1 MKINR
6 DQDELQRQT
15 LSYELG
21 EYDAQPS
28 APVLIVDR
36 VLSQAIE
43 PRMGLAEALA
53 YWSSASGPVDTQD
66 HLAPATLEVLRELPG
81 SGSRVITNV
90 HWKYAD
96 VRHGSLEIRVDDCL
110 PGYDPGSH
118 MGGTSAQFALH
129 LPDTGRAAGSMTLLR
144 DAWIPTNAAMVGSSP
159 SPGLDRMHRRLAV
172 LLMVSGDLDA
182 SGFTIP
188 LSWVH
193 DLDTWSSYQLLFKTV
208 GLDLGYSKTSK
219 DPDHV

>member
-21 EYDAQPS
+21 EYDAQPC

-36 VLSQAIE
+36 VVSQVIE
-43 PRMGLAEALA
+43 PRLGLAEALT
-53 YWSSASGPVDTQD
+53 YWSSASGPVVTQD
-66 HLAPATLEVLRELPG
+66 RLAPASLEVLRELPG
-81 SGSRVITNV
+81 SRSCVVPNV

-96 VRHGSLEIRVDDCL
+96 IQHGSLEVSVDDCL
-110 PGYDPGSH
+110 PGYVPGSC
-118 MGGTSAQFALH
+118 MRGTSAQFALH

-144 DAWIPTNAAMVGSSP
+144 DGWVPTNAAMVGSSP
-159 SPGLDRMHRRLAV
+159 SPALDRMHRRLAV

-188 LSWVH
+188 SSWVH
-193 DLDTWSSYQLLFKTV
+193 DVDTWSPYQLLFKTV
-208 GLDLGYSKTSK
+208 GLDLGYSETSK